1 MTVFE
6 YHDRTRHHLHRTA
19 AGPGYL
25 DWATMP
31 APFRRYAGAP
41 VVPLPR
47 EARTVWPDVPFDVLY
62 DQGAAHQPT
71 DTITAAA
78 SPDLRSIGSFLRCSL
93 GLSAWKQAGGERWA
107 LRVNPSSGNLHP
119 TEAYVVAGP
128 GVIETEAGGVYHY
141 APEIHALECRRRI
154 DAGEWG
160 AWARA
165 LPEGGFLAGLASIAW
180 REAWKYGE
188 RAWRYCQHD
197 IGHAVAA
204 LRYAAALFGWDLAM
218 LPAWSDAAIAALLGL
233 GEAAGD
239 AEPEDPACL
248 LVVSP
253 SAIDRVKLPGER
265 ADLVRAATRGPWLGE
280 PNRLSPSHEHDWP
293 ILVEVARAATKTTA
307 PADGATYPPLP
318 SLGAGLAPATARAA
332 NARHVLLSRRSAVA
346 FDDGAPPLPLD
357 TFLRMMGR
365 LLPRAA
371 PPWDA
376 LFWAPAIH
384 LAIFVHKVSGLA
396 PGLYA
401 LLREPEALADLRAAM
416 QKDFA
421 WEPADPAGDLPLYLL
436 AAGDTRALAA
446 YLSCGQAIAGDGAFS
461 LGMLARFAG
470 PIARHGQWFYRCLFW
485 EAGAVGQVLYLEAE
499 AAGVRGTGIGCY
511 FDPAVHELIGLS
523 DDRFQSLYHFTV
535 GMAIEDA
542 RLQSRPGYDWD

>member
-31 APFRRYAGAP
+31 AAFRRYAGAP
-41 VVPLPR
+41 LVSLPR
-47 EARTVWPDVPFDVLY
+47 EGRTVWPDVPFDTLY
-62 DQGAAHQPT
+62 RDGAGHRPVR
-71 DTITAAA
+71 
-78 SPDLRSIGSFLRCSL
+78 PDVRSMGSFLRCSL

-128 GVIETEAGGVYHY
+128 GVLEAEAGGVYHY
-141 APEIHALECRRRI
+141 APEIHGLECRWRMDADAWRRW
-154 DAGEWG
+154 AG
-160 AWARA
+160 A
-165 LPEGGFLAGLASIAW
+165 LPDGGFLVGLASIAW

-188 RAWRYCQHD
+188 RAYRYCQHD

-204 LRYAAALFGWDLAM
+204 LRYSAALFGWDLAM
-218 LPAWSDAAIAALLGL
+218 LPAWSDAAAATLLGL
-233 GEAAGD
+233 GQAAGD

-253 SAIDRVKLPGER
+253 SAIDRRMLPGENTE
-265 ADLVRAATRGPWLGE
+265 LVRAATGGPWLGE

-293 ILVEVARAATKTTA
+293 VLSEVTRAATKTTA
-307 PADGATYPPLP
+307 PADGGAYSPLRSLA
-318 SLGAGLAPATARAA
+318 SLGAGAAPPTARTV
-332 NARHVLLSRRSAVA
+332 NAREVLLSRRSAVA
-346 FDDGAPPLPLD
+346 FDRGAPPLPLD
-357 TFLRMMGR
+357 DFLRMMDR

-376 LFWAPAIH
+376 LFWPPAIH
-384 LAIFVHKVSGLA
+384 LAIFVHRVAGLA

-401 LLREPEALADLRAAM
+401 LVREPGALGDLRAAM
-416 QKDFA
+416 RKDFA
-421 WEPADPAGDLPLYLL
+421 WEPAGPAGDLPLYLL
-436 AAGDTRALAA
+436 AGGDTRDLAA
-446 YLSCGQAIAGDGAFS
+446 YLSCGQAIAGDGTFS
-461 LGMLARFAG
+461 VGMLARFAG
-470 PIARHGQWFYRCLFW
+470 PVARHGQWFYRCLFW

-511 FDPAVHELIGLS
+511 FDPAVHELLGLS

-535 GMAIEDA
+535 GMPVEDA
-542 RLQSRPGYDWD
+542 RLQGGPGYDWD